1 MWAGGPQCEESDAL
15 GRPDGENGFRME
27 IPSALIGVLSAALPW
42 RSAVEHRALLARA
55 DHASVIIPIVRDRES
70 GRVTV
75 DRRGRALI
83 HYRVRGQTER
93 HTLRSIVEAA
103 RVHPAAGGPPG
114 PPLAHAPPRPP
125 SG

>member
-1 MWAGGPQCEESDAL
+1 
-15 GRPDGENGFRME
+15 ME
-27 IPSALIGVLSAALPW
+27 IPSGSRGSRRAALPW

-55 DHASVIIPIVRDRES
+55 VHASVIIPIVRDRES

-103 RVHPAAGGPPG
+103 RVHLAAGARAGPP
-114 PPLAHAPPRPP
+114 PDTDPLPRPQGAEP
-125 SG
+125 